1 MILLLCVSVSSD
13 AQTLSEMAVSLRML
27 DLRVS
32 HTDCTALSSTVW
44 SLPGVKGLHV
54 AGSSDVK
61 ASP

>member
-13 AQTLSEMAVSLRML
+13 AQTLSEVAVSLRTL
-27 DLRVS
+27 LLRVS
-32 HTDCTALSSTVW
+32 HTDCSAFSTVC

-54 AGSSDVK
+54 AVSSDVK